1 MTTRDVTSFIGQN
14 ALKDTRRIWLALF
27 WNGLLAALLGA
38 FLFSLVSGRYS
49 IPIGHV
55 VGILLSHF
63 METTVAW
70 TPTESMVVQTV
81 RLPRVLM
88 TAVAGAGLSL
98 CGAVLQGIFRN
109 PLVGPQTIGAA
120 SGAALGGVV
129 AILFLGFGLWVQ
141 FGAFVGAA
149 AALAAVLAIHR
160 TDSLSP
166 ILTLV
171 LAGVVVGAFCS
182 ALVGL
187 VTFVADP
194 ETRLPGIVFW
204 LLGSFASA
212 NWSRL
217 LLITI
222 CTAAASAVML
232 GMRWRVNVLSL
243 GDEDA
248 RTLGVN
254 PGRDRLILLA
264 AACLAISAQVA
275 VSGTIGW
282 VGLVVPNLARILVGA
297 DHRTLLPA
305 SALLGAIFLMIAD
318 TLARSLTPAEI
329 PVGII
334 TAIVSTPVFAVLLRK
349 NTASKAV

>member
-1 MTTRDVTSFIGQN
+1 MTMPKAANIAVAGAAKESGRT
-14 ALKDTRRIWLALF
+14 WLFLL
-27 WNGLLAALLGA
+27 WIGLLAALLAA
-38 FLFSLVSGRYS
+38 FLFSLASGRYR
-49 IPIGHV
+49 IPIDHV
-55 VGILLSHF
+55 IGIMFSHLV
-63 METTVAW
+63 EVTITW

-88 TAVAGAGLSL
+88 AAIAGAGLSL

-129 AILFLGFGLWVQ
+129 AILFFGFGLWVQ
-141 FGAFVGAA
+141 FGAFVGTA
-149 AALAAVLAIHR
+149 AALLAVLAIHR

-166 ILTLV
+166 VLTLV

-194 ETRLPGIVFW
+194 ETKLPGIVFW
-204 LLGSFASA
+204 LLGSFAAA
-212 NWSRL
+212 NWTRL
-217 LLITI
+217 LLIGGCTI
-222 CTAAASAVML
+222 VAGAVML

-248 RTLGVN
+248 RTLGIN

-264 AACLAISAQVA
+264 ATCLAISAQVA

-282 VGLVVPNLARILVGA
+282 VGLVVPNLTRILVGA
-297 DHRTLLPA
+297 DHRNLLPA
-305 SALLGAIFLMIAD
+305 SALIGAIFLMIAD
-318 TLARSLTPAEI
+318 TLARDLTPAEI

-334 TAIVSTPVFAVLLRK
+334 TAIVGTPVFAVLLRK
-349 NTASKAV
+349 NAASRAA

>member
-1 MTTRDVTSFIGQN
+1 MPCLPGRP
-14 ALKDTRRIWLALF
+14 RIPAGLWQVLF
-27 WNGLLAALLGA
+27 WIGLIVALLAA
-38 FLFSLVSGRYS
+38 FLFSLASGRYR

-55 VGILLSHF
+55 IGIMSSHLVD
-63 METTVAW
+63 VAVTW

-129 AILFLGFGLWVQ
+129 AILFFGFGLWVQ

-149 AALAAVLAIHR
+149 AALLAVLAIHR

-204 LLGSFASA
+204 LLGSFAAA
-212 NWSRL
+212 NWTRL
-217 LLITI
+217 LLISA
-222 CTAAASAVML
+222 CTVAAGAVML
-232 GMRWRVNVLSL
+232 GMRWRVNVSV
-243 GDEDA
+243 A
-248 RTLGVN
+248 
-254 PGRDRLILLA
+254 GR
-264 AACLAISAQVA
+264 
-275 VSGTIGW
+275 
-282 VGLVVPNLARILVGA
+282 
-297 DHRTLLPA
+297 
-305 SALLGAIFLMIAD
+305 
-318 TLARSLTPAEI
+318 
-329 PVGII
+329 
-334 TAIVSTPVFAVLLRK
+334 
-349 NTASKAV
+349 

>member
-1 MTTRDVTSFIGQN
+1 MTMSDRADAVPAGT
-14 ALKDTRRIWLALF
+14 AKDSGRLWRVLF
-27 WNGLLAALLGA
+27 WLGLVVALLAA
-38 FLFSLVSGRYS
+38 FLFSLASGRYV

-55 VGILLSHF
+55 IGIMSSHLVD
-63 METTVAW
+63 VAVTW

-120 SGAALGGVV
+120 SGAALGGGV
-129 AILFLGFGLWVQ
+129 AILFFGFGLWVQ

-149 AALAAVLAIHR
+149 AALLAVLAIHR

-204 LLGSFASA
+204 LLGSFAAA
-212 NWSRL
+212 NWTRL
-217 LLITI
+217 LLISA
-222 CTAAASAVML
+222 CTVAAGAVML

-254 PGRDRLILLA
+254 PGRDRLILLT

-275 VSGTIGW
+275 VSGTIAW
-282 VGLVVPNLARILVGA
+282 VGLVVPNLTRILVGA
-297 DHRTLLPA
+297 DHRRLLPA
-305 SALLGAIFLMIAD
+305 SALIGAIFLMIAD
-318 TLARSLTPAEI
+318 TLARDLTAAEI

-334 TAIVSTPVFAVLLRK
+334 TAIVGTPVFAILLRK
-349 NTASKAV
+349 NAANRAA

>member
-1 MTTRDVTSFIGQN
+1 MKMPDAADVALASATRESGRI
-14 ALKDTRRIWLALF
+14 RRSLF
-27 WNGLLAALLGA
+27 WSGLFIALLAALL
-38 FLFSLVSGRYS
+38 FSLASGRYS
-49 IPIGHV
+49 VPLGHV
-55 VGILLSHF
+55 VGIMSAHF
-63 METTVAW
+63 VEVAVTW
-70 TPTESMVVQTV
+70 TPTERMVVETV

-120 SGAALGGVV
+120 SGAALGGVT

-141 FGAFVGAA
+141 LGAFVGAA
-149 AALAAVLAIHR
+149 AALSAVLAIHR

-171 LAGVVVGAFCS
+171 LAGVVVAAFCS

-194 ETRLPGIVFW
+194 ETKLPGIVFW
-204 LLGSFASA
+204 LLGSFAAA
-212 NWSRL
+212 NWTRL
-217 LLITI
+217 LLISA
-222 CTAAASAVML
+222 CTAVAGAIML

-297 DHRTLLPA
+297 DHRKVLPA
-305 SALLGAIFLMIAD
+305 SALIGAIFLLVAD
-318 TLARSLTPAEI
+318 TLARDLTPAEI

-334 TAIVSTPVFAVLLRK
+334 TAIVGTPVFAVLLRK
-349 NTASKAV
+349 NAAVRVA